1 MFKTSDNFFYY
12 FSSFSITFSIFFF
25 IPFPSAQLKL
35 FITKLKWVSCFHLLK
50 FEVQRLNAF
59 IQWHFPKGKGYFSWC
74 IEEHL
79 ERISVRGKSVQIFCL
94 LLFLASF
101 CYLSEL
107 PSCALR
113 ALYSS
118 ASRRCRALI
127 ATEYS
132 GRAAER
138 RKEICQYRKGKGLLY
153 SAHKS
158 LIPSE
163 TGFLVLDRA
172 RLLSEAPRRRCRK
185 NISIWTC
192 WEKFHLGT
200 GTMLQ
205 QAQMWLWG
213 LHILQILSAWLDEQ
227 FDLTSELWAGG
238 WTRVLHES

>member
-1 MFKTSDNFFYY
+1 MVKLRCGMSFKIEHILSLSSTRCRDGLLSARATNYRCIWNTLLRKQLILWVQLIGLIFKEVSCHQECIPIILLLKDSAIRCLKLLIIFDC
-12 FSSFSITFSIFFF
+12 FSSIRITSLISFF

-35 FITKLKWVSCFHLLK
+35 FITKWKWVSCFHLLK

-79 ERISVRGKSVQIFCL
+79 ESISVRGKSVQIFCL

-107 PSCALR
+107 PPCALR

-118 ASRRCRALI
+118 ASGRCRALI

-138 RKEICQYRKGKGLLY
+138 REEIC
-153 SAHKS
+153 
-158 LIPSE
+158 
-163 TGFLVLDRA
+163 LVQKRQG
-172 RLLSEAPRRRCRK
+172 APEFC
-185 NISIWTC
+185 I
-192 WEKFHLGT
+192 
-200 GTMLQ
+200 
-205 QAQMWLWG
+205 
-213 LHILQILSAWLDEQ
+213 
-227 FDLTSELWAGG
+227 
-238 WTRVLHES
+238 